1 MKPQFQHEATT
12 SFALWLD
19 NYFIRQGEGFSNKE
33 GELYY
38 KPDERLPVYPEDPIL
53 GLASYNSEYK
63 QWVCNND
70 ATAEGAIVPS
80 GVYIDTGAGYD
91 FCHRGES
98 GVNVDFENGRV
109 LVSGFYFPEIYDKLK
124 IKAQFSVKD
133 INVYLT
139 DDVEE
144 NLVLQN
150 KYNVNSRTVPD
161 LGKGQGLEPYEQV
174 APAAFVSMERTVN
187 TPFALGGE
195 DLTHLYYRV
204 VIFAENLY
212 QLDGAMALCADAYNA
227 GICNIGYDDYP
238 LNEFGDTKDYYF
250 SYYETAKNSEKV
262 PKLMFV
268 DDVKSSKISDR
279 LSKTTNPNLFLG
291 FIDFEVCQS
300 RFTRRCFPPAP
311 PPPPPPCIG
320 KEKDRP
326 KDTYIAATNLCEDA
340 EAGTTTLIPCDQSIF
355 QLGDEISIAP
365 GMPIEEKRIVTGFG
379 SIIVD
384 IPTLNFHKKGTLV
397 YVLRRNAQGSGPQ
410 GSGPQGSGPQGSGPQ
425 SSF

>member
-38 KPDERLPVYPEDPIL
+38 KPDERLPVYPDDPIL

-212 QLDGAMALCADAYNA
+212 QLDGAMALCADA
-227 GICNIGYDDYP
+227 
-238 LNEFGDTKDYYF
+238 
-250 SYYETAKNSEKV
+250 
-262 PKLMFV
+262 
-268 DDVKSSKISDR
+268 
-279 LSKTTNPNLFLG
+279 
-291 FIDFEVCQS
+291 
-300 RFTRRCFPPAP
+300 
-311 PPPPPPCIG
+311 
-320 KEKDRP
+320 
-326 KDTYIAATNLCEDA
+326 
-340 EAGTTTLIPCDQSIF
+340 
-355 QLGDEISIAP
+355 
-365 GMPIEEKRIVTGFG
+365 
-379 SIIVD
+379 
-384 IPTLNFHKKGTLV
+384 
-397 YVLRRNAQGSGPQ
+397 
-410 GSGPQGSGPQGSGPQ
+410 
-425 SSF
+425 